1 MGKQDDTLKFR
12 LPRDLKEQAFAKAK
26 REGIALS
33 EAIRLLLATWAK
45 DAPPETRAPDK
56 TKTGLRGG

>member
-12 LPRDLKEQAFAKAK
+12 LPKDLKEQALEKAR
-26 REGIALS
+26 REGISLS

-45 DAPPETRAPDK
+45 DPPPESEST
-56 TKTGLRGG
+56 